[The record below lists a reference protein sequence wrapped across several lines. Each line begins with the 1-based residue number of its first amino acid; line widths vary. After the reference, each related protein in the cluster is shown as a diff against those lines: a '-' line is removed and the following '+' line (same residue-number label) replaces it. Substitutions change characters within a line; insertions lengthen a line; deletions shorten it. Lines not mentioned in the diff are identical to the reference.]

1 MKFFSGTASF
11 SKVMLLGLALE
22 AAMQQLQVNWQHKF
36 QGPAV
41 FRCLRVS
48 SAGPTG
54 DCQEA
59 SLLLISLGITRE
71 AE

>member
-1 MKFFSGTASF
+1 M
-11 SKVMLLGLALE
+11 E